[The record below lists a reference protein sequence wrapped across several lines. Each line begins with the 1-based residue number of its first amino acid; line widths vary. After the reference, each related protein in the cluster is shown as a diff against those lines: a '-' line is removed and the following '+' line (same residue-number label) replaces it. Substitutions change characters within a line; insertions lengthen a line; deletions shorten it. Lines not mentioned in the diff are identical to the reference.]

1 MAGEELPADASSD
14 HDPRP
19 LHVRRQGLDPAD
31 ELLAAGPLTK
41 VTVGSGADAETRWM
55 ATTHAVVRQVMGDHK
70 RFSTRRRWDRRDEI
84 GGEGIFRPRE
94 LVGNLMDY
102 DPPEHTRMRQKLT
115 PGFTLRKMRRLQPAI
130 EQIVTE
136 RLDAMEQAGSPAD
149 LIGSVADEV
158 PGAVLCELIGVPRD
172 DRVMFMQLC
181 HGHLD
186 ASRSRKRR
194 AAAGEAFSRYL
205 LAMIARERKDPG
217 EGLIG
222 AVVAE
227 HGDTAT
233 DEELRGFCVQ
243 VMLAGDDNISGMI
256 GLGVLALLRH
266 PEQIAAF
273 RGDERTAHRAVD
285 ELIRYLTVTYS
296 PTPRIAMEDVTI
308 GDQVVKRGESVICA
322 LPAANRD
329 PALTPDPERLDVT
342 REPVP
347 HVAFG
352 HGVHHCLG
360 AALARLE
367 LRTVYTALWRRF
379 PGLRLADPAHED
391 MFRLTTPAYGLTELM
406 VAW

>member
-1 MAGEELPADASSD
+1 MSGDDS
-14 HDPRP
+14 RP
-19 LHVRRQGLDPAD
+19 IHIRRQGLDPAD
-31 ELLAAGPLTK
+31 ELRAAGPLTR
-41 VTVGSGADAETRWM
+41 VTVGTGADAETIWM
-55 ATTHAVVRQVMGDHK
+55 AAGHTVVRQVLGDHQ
-70 RFSTRRRWDRRDEI
+70 RFSTRRRWDRRDEV
-84 GGEGIFRPRE
+84 GREGVFRPRE

-115 PGFTLRKMRRLQPAI
+115 PGFTLRRMRRLQPYI

-136 RLDAMEQAGSPAD
+136 RLDAMEEAGSPAD
-149 LIGSVADEV
+149 VVEFVADQV

-172 DRVMFMQLC
+172 DRAMFTQLC
-181 HGHLD
+181 HRHLD
-186 ASRSRKRR
+186 ASLSQRRR

-217 EGLIG
+217 EGVIG

-266 PEQIAAF
+266 PEQITAL
-273 RGDERTAHRAVD
+273 RGDDRSVDRAVD
-285 ELIRYLTVTYS
+285 ELIRYLTVPYA

-308 GDQVVKRGESVICA
+308 ADQVIKEGETVLCS
-322 LPAANRD
+322 LPMANRD
-329 PALTPDPERLDVT
+329 PALLPDVDRLDVT

-352 HGVHHCLG
+352 HGIHHCLG
-360 AALARLE
+360 ASLARLE

-379 PGLRLADPAHED
+379 PTLRLADPAQEP
-391 MFRLTTPAYGLTELM
+391 MFRLTTPAYGLTSLM

>member
-1 MAGEELPADASSD
+1 MVAQELSQSGDD
-14 HDPRP
+14 DPRP
-19 LHVRRQGLDPAD
+19 LHIRRQDLDPAD
-31 ELLAAGPLTK
+31 ELLAAGALTR
-41 VTVGSGADAETRWM
+41 VTVGSGADAETSWM
-55 ATTHAVVRQVMGDHK
+55 ATTHGAVRQVMGDHK
-70 RFSTRRRWDRRDEI
+70 SFSTRRRWHQRDEI
-84 GGEGIFRPRE
+84 GGTGIFRPRE

-102 DPPEHTRMRQKLT
+102 DPPEHTRLRQKLT
-115 PGFTLRKMRRLQPAI
+115 PGFTLRKMQRMQPYI
-130 EQIVTE
+130 EQIVAD

-149 LIGSVADEV
+149 LIEFVADEV

-172 DRVMFMQLC
+172 DRAMFMQLC

-186 ASRSRKRR
+186 ASRSQKRR

-222 AVVAE
+222 AVIAE
-227 HGDTAT
+227 YGDEAT

-273 RGDERTAHRAVD
+273 QGDEQSAQRAVD
-285 ELIRYLTVTYS
+285 ELIRYLTVPYA
-296 PTPRIAMEDVTI
+296 PTPRIAMQDVI
-308 GDQVVKRGESVICA
+308 VASQMIKKGESVICS

-329 PALTPDPERLDVT
+329 PALVPDPNRLDVT

-360 AALARLE
+360 AALSRLE
-367 LRTVYTALWRRF
+367 LRTVYTALWQRF
-379 PGLRLADPAHED
+379 PTLRLADPAKETN
-391 MFRLTTPAYGLTELM
+391 FRLTTPAYGVTSLL

>member
-1 MAGEELPADASSD
+1 MSGDDS
-14 HDPRP
+14 RP
-19 LHVRRQGLDPAD
+19 VHIRRQGLDPAD
-31 ELLAAGPLTK
+31 ELLAAGPLTRL
-41 VTVGSGADAETRWM
+41 TAGSGAEAVTRWM

-70 RFSTRRRWDRRDEI
+70 RFSTRRRWDRRDEV
-84 GGEGIFRPRE
+84 GGKGIFRPRE

-102 DPPEHTRMRQKLT
+102 DPPEHSRLRQKLT
-115 PGFTLRKMRRLQPAI
+115 PGFTVRKMQRLQPYI

-149 LIGSVADEV
+149 LIEFVADEV

-172 DRVMFMQLC
+172 DRAMFMQLC

-186 ASRSRKRR
+186 ASRSQKKR

-227 HGDTAT
+227 HGDAAT

-256 GLGVLALLRH
+256 GLGVLAMLRH
-266 PEQIAAF
+266 AEQIAAF
-273 RGDERTAHRAVD
+273 RGDEQPAQRAVD

-296 PTPRIAMEDVTI
+296 PTPRVAMQDVTI
-308 GDQVVKRGESVICA
+308 ADQVIKKGDSVICS

-329 PALTPDPERLDVT
+329 PALTPDPDRLDVT

-379 PGLRLADPAHED
+379 PTLRLADPTQGPRY
-391 MFRLTTPAYGLTELM
+391 RLSTPAYGLTSLT

>member
-1 MAGEELPADASSD
+1 MSGDDSPPI
-14 HDPRP
+14 HT
-19 LHVRRQGLDPAD
+19 RRQGFDPAD
-31 ELLAAGPLTK
+31 ELRSAGTLTRI
-41 VTVGSGADAETRWM
+41 TIGSGADAETTWL
-55 ATTHAVVRQVMGDHK
+55 AAGHAVVRQVLGDHK
-70 RFSTRRRWDRRDEI
+70 RFSTRRRWHRRDQV
-84 GGEGIFRPRE
+84 GGKGIFRPRE

-115 PGFTLRKMRRLQPAI
+115 SGFTLRRMRRLQPYI
-130 EQIVTE
+130 EQIVT
-136 RLDAMEQAGSPAD
+136 RCLDAMEQAGSPAD
-149 LIGSVADEV
+149 LIEFVADEV

-172 DRVMFMQLC
+172 DRAMFVQLC
-181 HGHLD
+181 HRHLD
-186 ASRSRKRR
+186 ASLSQRRR

-205 LAMIARERKDPG
+205 LAMIARQRKDPG

-273 RGDERTAHRAVD
+273 RDRQVPDQSVDRAVD
-285 ELIRYLTVTYS
+285 ELIRYLTVPYA
-296 PTPRIAMEDVTI
+296 PTPRTATEDVTI
-308 GDQVVKRGESVICA
+308 AGQVIREGETVSCS
-322 LPAANRD
+322 LPMANRD
-329 PALTPDPERLDVT
+329 PALLPDADRLDVT

-352 HGVHHCLG
+352 HGIHHCLG
-360 AALARLE
+360 SALARLE
-367 LRTVYTALWRRF
+367 LRTVYTALWRRL
-379 PGLRLADPAHED
+379 PTLRLANPDQET
-391 MFRLTTPAYGLTELM
+391 MFRVTTPAYGLTSLM

>member
-1 MAGEELPADASSD
+1 LNGDDARPVHTRRLGFDPAEELRS
-14 HDPRP
+14 
-19 LHVRRQGLDPAD
+19 
-31 ELLAAGPLTK
+31 AGTLSRITI
-41 VTVGSGADAETRWM
+41 GSGADAEPTWL
-55 ATTHAVVRQVMGDHK
+55 AAGHAVVREVLGDHQ
-70 RFSTRRRWDRRDEI
+70 RFSTRRRWDRRDEV
-84 GGEGIFRPRE
+84 GGKGIFRPRE
-94 LVGNLMDY
+94 LIGNLMDY

-115 PGFTLRKMRRLQPAI
+115 PGFTLRRMRRLQPSI
-130 EQIVTE
+130 EQIVKD

-149 LIGSVADEV
+149 LITSFADEV

-172 DRVMFMQLC
+172 DRAMFTHLC
-181 HGHLD
+181 QRHLD
-186 ASRSRKRR
+186 ASLSQRKR

-205 LAMIARERKDPG
+205 LAMIARQRKDPG

-227 HGDTAT
+227 HGDTVT

-266 PEQIAAF
+266 PEQIAAL
-273 RGDERTAHRAVD
+273 RGDDQSVDRAVD
-285 ELIRYLTVTYS
+285 ELIRYLTVPYA
-296 PTPRIAMEDVTI
+296 PTPRTARQDVTI
-308 GDQVVKRGESVICA
+308 AGQVIKEGETVTCS
-322 LPAANRD
+322 LPMANRD
-329 PALTPDPERLDVT
+329 PALLMDPDRLDVT
-342 REPVP
+342 RAPVP

-352 HGVHHCLG
+352 HGIHHCLG

-379 PGLRLADPAHED
+379 PTLRLANPGEEITY
-391 MFRLTTPAYGLTELM
+391 RLTTPAYGLTSLM

>member
-1 MAGEELPADASSD
+1 MSGDDS
-14 HDPRP
+14 RP
-19 LHVRRQGLDPAD
+19 IHIRRQGFDPAD
-31 ELLAAGPLTK
+31 ELRAAGPLTRI
-41 VTVGSGADAETRWM
+41 TVGSGADAETTWM
-55 ATTHAVVRQVMGDHK
+55 AAGHAVVRQVLGDHK
-70 RFSTRRRWDRRDEI
+70 RFSTRRRWDRREEV

-115 PGFTLRKMRRLQPAI
+115 PGFTLRRMWRLRPYI

-149 LIGSVADEV
+149 LIEFVAEEV
-158 PGAVLCELIGVPRD
+158 PAAVLCELIGVPRD
-172 DRVMFMQLC
+172 DRAMFVQLC
-181 HGHLD
+181 HRHLD
-186 ASRSRKRR
+186 ASLSQRRR

-205 LAMIARERKDPG
+205 MAMIARERKDPG

-227 HGDTAT
+227 HGDTVT

-266 PEQIAAF
+266 PEQIVAL
-273 RGDERTAHRAVD
+273 RGDDRSVDRAVD
-285 ELIRYLTVTYS
+285 ELIRYLTVPYA
-296 PTPRIAMEDVTI
+296 PTPRSAMEDVTI
-308 GDQVVKRGESVICA
+308 ADQVIKEGETVLCS
-322 LPAANRD
+322 LPMANRD
-329 PALTPDPERLDVT
+329 PALLPDADRLDVT
-342 REPVP
+342 RESVP

-352 HGVHHCLG
+352 HGIHHCLG

-367 LRTVYTALWRRF
+367 LRTVYTALWQRF
-379 PGLRLADPAHED
+379 PALRLADPAKET
-391 MFRLTTPAYGLTELM
+391 MFRLTTPAYGLAKLM

>member
-1 MAGEELPADASSD
+1 MSGD
-14 HDPRP
+14 DPRP
-19 LHVRRQGLDPAD
+19 VHIRRHGLDPAD
-31 ELLAAGPLTK
+31 ELLAAGALTK
-41 VTVGSGADAETRWM
+41 VTVGTGADAVTSWM
-55 ATTHAVVRQVMGDHK
+55 ATTHAAVRQVMGDHQ
-70 RFSTRRRWDRRDEI
+70 RFSTRRRWDRRDGI

-102 DPPEHTRMRQKLT
+102 DQPEHTRLRQKLT
-115 PGFTLRKMRRLQPAI
+115 AGFTLRKMQRLQPYI
-130 EQIVTE
+130 DRIVSD
-136 RLDAMEQAGSPAD
+136 RLDVMEREGSPAD
-149 LIGSVADEV
+149 VVELVADEV

-172 DRVMFMQLC
+172 DRAMFTQLC

-186 ASRSRKRR
+186 ATRSQKRR

-227 HGDTAT
+227 YGDAAT

-266 PEQIAAF
+266 PEQIAAL
-273 RGDERTAHRAVD
+273 RADEQSAQRAVD
-285 ELIRYLTVTYS
+285 ELIRYLTVPYA
-296 PTPRIAMEDVTI
+296 PTPRIALEDVVV
-308 GDQVVKRGESVICA
+308 GDQVIKEGESVICS

-329 PALTPDPERLDVT
+329 PALVPEPDRLDVT

-352 HGVHHCLG
+352 HGIHHCIG

-367 LRTVYTALWRRF
+367 LRAVYTALWRRF
-379 PGLRLADPAHED
+379 PALRLADPAAED
-391 MFRLTTPAYGLTELM
+391 SYRLTTPAYGLTSLL

>member
-1 MAGEELPADASSD
+1 LSGDDSPPI
-14 HDPRP
+14 HT
-19 LHVRRQGLDPAD
+19 RRQGLDPAD
-31 ELLAAGPLTK
+31 ELRAAGTLSRITI
-41 VTVGSGADAETRWM
+41 GSGADAETSWL
-55 ATTHAVVRQVMGDHK
+55 AAGHAVVRQVLGDHQ
-70 RFSTRRRWDRRDEI
+70 RFSTRRRWD
-84 GGEGIFRPRE
+84 GTGVFRPRE

-102 DPPEHTRMRQKLT
+102 DPPEHPRMRQKLA
-115 PGFTLRKMRRLQPAI
+115 PAFTLRRMRQMRPYI
-130 EQIVTE
+130 EQIVAD

-149 LIGSVADEV
+149 LIEFVADEV

-172 DRVMFMQLC
+172 DRAMFTQLC
-181 HGHLD
+181 HRHLD
-186 ASRSRKRR
+186 ASLSQRRR
-194 AAAGEAFSRYL
+194 ATAGEAFSRYL
-205 LAMIARERKDPG
+205 LAMIARQRKDPG

-266 PEQIAAF
+266 PEQIAAL
-273 RGDERTAHRAVD
+273 RGDDQSAERAVD
-285 ELIRYLTVTYS
+285 ELIRYLTVPYA
-296 PTPRIAMEDVTI
+296 PTPRTATQDIAIAGQVIKAGETVTC
-308 GDQVVKRGESVICA
+308 S
-322 LPAANRD
+322 LPMANRD
-329 PALTPDPERLDVT
+329 PALLPDADRLDVT

-352 HGVHHCLG
+352 HGIHHCLG

-367 LRTVYTALWRRF
+367 LRTVYTALWQRF
-379 PGLRLADPAHED
+379 PTLRLANPDQETL
-391 MFRLTTPAYGLTELM
+391 FRLTTPAYGLTSLM

>member
-1 MAGEELPADASSD
+1 MSGDDS
-14 HDPRP
+14 RP
-19 LHVRRQGLDPAD
+19 VHIRRQGLDPAD
-31 ELLAAGPLTK
+31 ELLAAGPLTRL
-41 VTVGSGADAETRWM
+41 TAGSGAEAVTRWL

-70 RFSTRRRWDRRDEI
+70 RFSTRRRWDRRDEV
-84 GGEGIFRPRE
+84 GGKGIFRPRE

-102 DPPEHTRMRQKLT
+102 DPPEHSRLRQKLT
-115 PGFTLRKMRRLQPAI
+115 PGFTVRKMQRLQPYI

-149 LIGSVADEV
+149 LIEFVADEV

-172 DRVMFMQLC
+172 DRAMFMQLC

-186 ASRSRKRR
+186 ASRSQRRR

-227 HGDTAT
+227 HGDAAT

-256 GLGVLALLRH
+256 GLGVLAMLRH
-266 PEQIAAF
+266 AEQIAAF
-273 RGDERTAHRAVD
+273 RGDEQPAQRAVD

-296 PTPRIAMEDVTI
+296 PTPRVAMQDVTI
-308 GDQVVKRGESVICA
+308 ADQVIKKGDSVICS

-329 PALTPDPERLDVT
+329 PALTPDPDRLDVT

-379 PGLRLADPAHED
+379 PTLRLADPTQGPRY
-391 MFRLTTPAYGLTELM
+391 RLSTPAYGLTSLT

>member
-1 MAGEELPADASSD
+1 MSGDDLPPI
-14 HDPRP
+14 HT
-19 LHVRRQGLDPAD
+19 RRQGFDPAD
-31 ELLAAGPLTK
+31 ELRAAGPLTRI
-41 VTVGSGADAETRWM
+41 TVGSGADAETTWM
-55 ATTHAVVRQVMGDHK
+55 AAGHAIVRQVLGDHQ
-70 RFSTRRRWDRRDEI
+70 RFSTRRRWDRRDEV
-84 GGEGIFRPRE
+84 GGKGIFRPRE

-115 PGFTLRKMRRLQPAI
+115 PGFTLRRMRRLRPYI

-149 LIGSVADEV
+149 LIEFVAGEV

-172 DRVMFMQLC
+172 DRAMFMQLC
-181 HGHLD
+181 HRHLD
-186 ASRSRKRR
+186 ASLSQRRR

-217 EGLIG
+217 EGVIG

-266 PEQIAAF
+266 PEQIAAL
-273 RGDERTAHRAVD
+273 RGDEQSVDRAVD
-285 ELIRYLTVTYS
+285 ELIRYLTVPYA
-296 PTPRIAMEDVTI
+296 PTPRTAMEDVTI
-308 GDQVVKRGESVICA
+308 AGQVIKEGETVLCS
-322 LPAANRD
+322 LPMANRD
-329 PALTPDPERLDVT
+329 PALVPDVDRLDLT
-342 REPVP
+342 REPIP

-352 HGVHHCLG
+352 HGIHHCLG

-379 PGLRLADPAHED
+379 PTLRLANPDQET
-391 MFRLTTPAYGLTELM
+391 MFRLTTPAYGLTSLM
-406 VAW
+406 VVW